1 LPAPAQ
7 WSPAHSKL
15 VKFRRDGGRHFVQAP
30 SMPREE
36 TDVVV
41 VLLKTG
47 A

>member
-1 LPAPAQ
+1 MVARSQQAREI
-7 WSPAHSKL
+7 SA
-15 VKFRRDGGRHFVQAP
+15 RRGRHFVQAP